1 MPFVSRVSTDQGV
14 FEVGGDRVRVRATYG
29 VTPDELRRR
38 LAVGLEPA
46 AGH

>member
-1 MPFVSRVSTDQGV
+1 MPFVSRVYTDQGV

-29 VTPDELRRR
+29 VTLGELRRR
-38 LAVGLEPA
+38 LAVDFEPA